1 MREENTV
8 IQVLLFKTY
17 LLLLH
22 TGKFFII
29 YIWTIFLIDHKAM
42 LKTISKNLLTLQ
54 RFTFYLQRYDLNE
67 LLSVSE
73 RKA

>member
-1 MREENTV
+1 MREGKNV
-8 IQVLLFKTY
+8 IQELLFKTY

>member
-42 LKTISKNLLTLQ
+42 LKTIRKNLLTLQ

-73 RKA
+73 RKP

>member
-1 MREENTV
+1 MREGNNV